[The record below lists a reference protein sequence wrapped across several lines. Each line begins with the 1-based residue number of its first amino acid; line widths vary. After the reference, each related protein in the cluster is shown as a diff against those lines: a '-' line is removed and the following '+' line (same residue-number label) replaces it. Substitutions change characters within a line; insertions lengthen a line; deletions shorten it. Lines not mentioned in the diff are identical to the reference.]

1 MNQRPKKRMKKL
13 MSAALSLLMVLSMPV
28 SGLAAEQ
35 GPAAASTQTTRTADD
50 LLLYPAPRSLEKGEG
65 TYVLQDGVIRSD
77 DAELAAVSKI
87 IEDARELAGVT
98 LNSEDSASA
107 QIELNHDEALDEQGY
122 SLIIDASG
130 VHITYRD
137 EAGARYAAATLY
149 QIMWQTKQE
158 LPYLTIE
165 NDHPD
170 FQYRAF
176 DMDISRNR
184 LPSVDTVKRVI
195 DLLEDLKY
203 NQMFLYLEGFSY
215 AYESYPQVWSGGDP
229 LTPAQARELSE
240 YAAER
245 GIDLIPA
252 QNSFGHS
259 AQWIAHNDFSE
270 LGDAKGSTTLNL
282 FDPDTQTFISNLYH
296 DLYAEG
302 FQSDI
307 LQVGGDET
315 TLDLAN
321 GRAAASWRE
330 LHPGEEPTQEK
341 LYMDSMEIIAQL
353 AEEQQKTMMYWG
365 DMIIHY
371 DLYEEAAQRM
381 PGAIAMNWGYLYDYD
396 FETSSARLQEAG
408 IPYYVCA
415 GDASWST
422 ITGNTFVMNK
432 NAENAAAAGK
442 KHEALGFAMTN
453 WGDAGHYQNII
464 TTYPAIVYGGGLS
477 WCQETNQKEQNSY
490 DEYLNL
496 FLYQDSTNTLSQ
508 AFSELADFSNTY
520 LPYGWNGN
528 WIANCMIESWTDTT
542 HNLWDFM
549 DFQENGKDNVITESV
564 RDMALEQC
572 RQVADAAQ
580 RFLAQLEQTDIQAD
594 DRDIL
599 YKEFRN
605 TAQMTKIAADYAAMR
620 LRLFTGGEITTP
632 LSQKEDEVEKAI
644 ASAQEFEE
652 MIAEFKKIW
661 LARDVYGELPSTLG
675 WISKPSMMYRD
686 IAGVNQIYQPQ
697 EDGNLFLKTPQ
708 TIGTDL
714 AVDDFVVNGW
724 TWTNYGTGMPGI
736 ANTYMGAESVGQLRN
751 ALKSGVFSIAESE
764 TQLGTMV
771 FAYDSAAAIAGGF
784 YENNPQWGPL
794 LPRCG
799 WPALI
804 PEDGTYVLHAKLKFA
819 SGREI
824 NGGTV
829 ALSGSANRISD
840 GSLMDVPS
848 NPAWTITPPDEEG
861 WTEITVRFDVAD
873 AEAASLGILPQN
885 NVQDDVLYISDLS
898 LRQEK
903 PPVTISSDHPAYN
916 VITQGEVFTVPSAV
930 SDGKYPVEVTLQRP
944 DGTQEAVAMG
954 DLITA
959 QQTGV
964 YRLIYTAEDAD
975 NTLQIVFE
983 VREYT
988 DNLFLINDEN
998 ASGFMPVNQFFALM
1012 NPYYAG
1018 NPGFNTEAKLM
1029 AYGSDTL
1036 QPEQYASLNTDTEG
1050 GNGQVIHLDTRK
1062 LSGNNRVTSINFS
1075 AEIEPGKTYHLR
1087 ARMKYW
1093 RGEMGQGM
1101 DLGPFQT
1108 AVTFF
1113 NREITDQANEQWGG
1127 YRYIQDD
1134 LDDEQRQKAAS
1145 GEWFTYDYTFT
1156 VPQEVLI
1163 NGEQRTPTA
1172 MNVFFMT
1179 SSNDSDQD
1187 QHQMWIDD
1195 VELVEVK
1202 EEDSA
1207 SEAAVQALRNMVDKA
1222 IALGSDDA
1230 ALNEAITNAQ
1240 AVLAKEAPTTTEVV
1254 TALLDLS
1261 EAMQALNADESEDA
1275 LRKDVQATID
1285 FIKENILTNVD
1296 NVRPGKVQALKDAVT
1311 AAQTVVDDPDATA
1324 DELKAANKA
1333 MTKAAQELWE
1343 IVSKAELD
1351 ALIEAAKGY
1360 LDGDYT
1366 AESLEA
1372 LQAAIDAAKAVAGN
1386 DDATTAEVT
1395 QAITNLSDAIAN
1407 LEKITLDT
1415 SALEHEIELVNEM
1428 LANIGNYVPSS
1439 VEGLQEKLDAAKAAL
1454 ENAASQAEIDEA
1466 AKSLREARL
1475 NARTK
1480 ADVSALEELIAY
1492 VNSLDL
1498 RAYTAESADSVL
1510 VLADRALAKM
1520 NDPQITQEEVDAL
1533 AEELQSAID
1542 ALQLVSEENVTT
1554 PDNGTASDPTN
1565 TAASNMSGMM
1575 IALMAAAGA
1584 AAIAAYRRKRS

>member
-1 MNQRPKKRMKKL
+1 
-13 MSAALSLLMVLSMPV
+13 
-28 SGLAAEQ
+28 
-35 GPAAASTQTTRTADD
+35 
-50 LLLYPAPRSLEKGEG
+50 
-65 TYVLQDGVIRSD
+65 
-77 DAELAAVSKI
+77 
-87 IEDARELAGVT
+87 
-98 LNSEDSASA
+98 
-107 QIELNHDEALDEQGY
+107 
-122 SLIIDASG
+122 
-130 VHITYRD
+130 
-137 EAGARYAAATLY
+137 
-149 QIMWQTKQE
+149 
-158 LPYLTIE
+158 
-165 NDHPD
+165 
-170 FQYRAF
+170 
-176 DMDISRNR
+176 
-184 LPSVDTVKRVI
+184 
-195 DLLEDLKY
+195 
-203 NQMFLYLEGFSY
+203 
-215 AYESYPQVWSGGDP
+215 
-229 LTPAQARELSE
+229 
-240 YAAER
+240 
-245 GIDLIPA
+245 
-252 QNSFGHS
+252 
-259 AQWIAHNDFSE
+259 
-270 LGDAKGSTTLNL
+270 
-282 FDPDTQTFISNLYH
+282 
-296 DLYAEG
+296 
-302 FQSDI
+302 
-307 LQVGGDET
+307 
-315 TLDLAN
+315 
-321 GRAAASWRE
+321 
-330 LHPGEEPTQEK
+330 
-341 LYMDSMEIIAQL
+341 MDSMEIIAQL

-490 DEYLNL
+490 DEFLNL

-508 AFSELADFSNTY
+508 AFSEMADFSNTY

-549 DFQENGKDNVITESV
+549 DFQENGKDNVITEEV
-564 RDMALEQC
+564 RDKALTQC
-572 RQVADAAQ
+572 GQVADAAQ
-580 RFLAQLEQTDIQAD
+580 RFLDKLAQTDIQAD

-644 ASAQEFEE
+644 ASAQEFEA
-652 MIAEFKKIW
+652 MIAEFKEIW

-708 TIGTDL
+708 SIGTDL
-714 AVDDFVVNGW
+714 AADDFVVNGW

-751 ALKSGVFSIAESE
+751 ALKAGVFSIAESE
-764 TQLGTMV
+764 TQPGTMI
-771 FAYDSAAAIAGGF
+771 FAYDSEAAINGGF
-784 YENNPQWGPL
+784 YENNPDWGPL

-861 WTEITVRFDVAD
+861 WTEITARFDVAD

-885 NVQDDVLYISDLS
+885 NVQDDVLYICDLS

-930 SDGKYPVEVTLQRP
+930 SNGKYPVEVTLQRP

-954 DLITA
+954 DQITA

-964 YRLIYTAEDAD
+964 YRLVYTAEDAD
-975 NTLQIVFE
+975 NTLQIIFE

-998 ASGFMPVNQFFALM
+998 ASGFLPVNQFFALM

-1018 NPGFNTEAKLM
+1018 NPGFNSEAKLM

-1050 GNGQVIHLDTRK
+1050 ANGQVIHLDTRK

-1075 AEIEPGKTYHLR
+1075 AEIEPGKTYHMR

-1113 NREITDQANEQWGG
+1113 NEEVTDQVNEQWGG

-1179 SSNDSDQD
+1179 SSNESDQD

-1207 SEAAVQALRNMVDKA
+1207 SEAAVQALRNMVEKA
-1222 IALGSDDA
+1222 IALGSEDA

-1240 AVLAKEAPTTTEVV
+1240 TVLAKEAPTTTEVV

-1261 EAMQALNADESEDA
+1261 EAMQALNTDEGEDA

-1296 NVRPGKVQALKDAVT
+1296 NVRPGKVQALKDAV
-1311 AAQTVVDDPDATA
+1311 AAAKELLADPDASA
-1324 DELKAANKA
+1324 DALKAANKA

-1343 IVSKAELD
+1343 IVTKAELE
-1351 ALIEAAKGY
+1351 ALIEAANDY
-1360 LDGDYT
+1360 LDGGYT
-1366 AESLEA
+1366 DESIA
-1372 LQAAIDAAKAVAGN
+1372 VLQDAITNAQTIVNN
-1386 DDATTAEVT
+1386 DDATTSEVT
-1395 QAITNLSDAIAN
+1395 QAITNLSEAIAS

-1415 SALEHEIELVNEM
+1415 SALEHEIELVTGM
-1428 LANIGNYVPSS
+1428 IANLDNYVPST

-1454 ENAASQAEIDEA
+1454 ENAVSQAAIDEA
-1466 AKSLREARL
+1466 TKSLREARL
-1475 NARTK
+1475 KARTR

-1498 RAYTAESADSVL
+1498 HAYTAKSAGSVL
-1510 VLADRALAKM
+1510 VLTDQRW
-1520 NDPQITQEEVDAL
+1520 
-1533 AEELQSAID
+1533 S
-1542 ALQLVSEENVTT
+1542 
-1554 PDNGTASDPTN
+1554 
-1565 TAASNMSGMM
+1565 
-1575 IALMAAAGA
+1575 
-1584 AAIAAYRRKRS
+1584 R